1 MYSLSNYGS
10 MIDDKVRMDPYVY
23 ALKAA
28 VGPDSVVLDIGTA
41 TGIHALLACKFGA
54 RKVYAIEPGE
64 AIHLA
69 QDVARANGYGDRI
82 EFIGGLSTQVSL
94 PEAADV
100 IVSDL
105 RGVLPLFGS
114 HIPSIIDARQRH
126 LAPGG
131 LLIPKGDT
139 LWAAL
144 VEARYVYKELVRPWE
159 SPYGLSM
166 EAAREIVLNSW
177 SDSNTDTIR
186 SANLL
191 TEPQLWAA
199 LDYATI
205 ESPNVGRSKMTY
217 KAGRDGRAHGWLI
230 WFDAEIAEG
239 ITFSNGPAADKMASV
254 YGRGF
259 FPLLEPVSV
268 SKGDAISLAIQA
280 ELVGGEYEWRWD
292 TRIRSQDDVAAG
304 AGTIKA
310 DFEQATDFDRASRI
324 RRISE
329 RALASR
335 PTLVEEAEIDLFI
348 LERVDGATTVD
359 EIARQSQARFPTR
372 FENGQQALL
381 YVYELLQ
388 QYQHY
393 AESV

>member
-28 VGPDSVVLDIGTA
+28 VGPNSVVLDIGTA

-82 EFIGGLSTQVSL
+82 EFLHGLSTHVSL
-94 PEAADV
+94 PEAADI

-105 RGVLPLFGS
+105 RGVLPLFGA

-131 LLIPKGDT
+131 LLMPRRDT
-139 LWAAL
+139 WWTAL

-166 EAAREIVLNSW
+166 DAAREIVLNNW

-186 SANLL
+186 STNLL

-205 ESPNVGRSKMTY
+205 ESPDVGRSKMTY
-217 KAGRDGRAHGWLI
+217 RAGRDGRAHGWLI

-239 ITFSNGPAADKMASV
+239 IGFSNGPAADKIANV

-268 SKGDAISLAIQA
+268 SKGDAISLSIQA
-280 ELVGGEYEWRWD
+280 ELVGDEYVWRWD
-292 TRIRSQDDVAAG
+292 TRIKSQDDVAAG
-304 AGTIKA
+304 AIKA
-310 DFEQATDFDRASRI
+310 DFEQATDFDRASRS

-329 RALASR
+329 RASAYR
-335 PTLVEEAEIDLFI
+335 PTLAEEAEIDLYI

-359 EIARQSQARFPTR
+359 EIARQSQVRFPTR

-381 YVYELLQ
+381 YIYELLQ
-388 QYQHY
+388 QYQE
-393 AESV
+393 ARS